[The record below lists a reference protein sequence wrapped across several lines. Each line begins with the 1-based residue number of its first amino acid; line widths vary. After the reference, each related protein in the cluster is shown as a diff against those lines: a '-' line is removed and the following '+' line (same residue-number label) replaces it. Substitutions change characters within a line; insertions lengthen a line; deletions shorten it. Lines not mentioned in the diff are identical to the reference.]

1 MKAWIAAMM
10 LALTTWPIMAE
21 ANLSVKSYEKWKND
35 SDVRL
40 YIGGVGAGFS
50 AANAALA
57 SQKKQMLFCV
67 PERPRAETE
76 NYIQILDDTISKF
89 KKEKFD
95 PENLPTEIL
104 LLMGLAETFPCYEE
118 RPESLGEKNSP

>member
-10 LALTTWPIMAE
+10 LAVTLWPITAE
-21 ANLSVKSYEKWKND
+21 ANLSVKNYEKWKNN
-35 SDVRL
+35 SDVHL
-40 YIGGVGAGFS
+40 YISGVGAGFS

-57 SQKKQMLFCV
+57 SQKKRMLFCV
-67 PERPRAETE
+67 PERPGAETE
-76 NYIQILDDTISKF
+76 NYIRILDGTISKF

-104 LLMGLAETFPCYEE
+104 LLMGLAETFPCDEE
-118 RPESLGEKNSP
+118 RPEGLGENNSP